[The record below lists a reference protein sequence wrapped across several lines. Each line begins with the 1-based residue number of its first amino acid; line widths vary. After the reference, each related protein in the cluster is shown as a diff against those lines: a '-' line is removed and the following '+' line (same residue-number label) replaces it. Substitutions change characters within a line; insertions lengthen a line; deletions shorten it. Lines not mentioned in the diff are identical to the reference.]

1 MRVGG
6 KLAARVIWYCNPEN
20 ITEWENQE
28 GPDMHNSSLHSVC
41 IRGHHFCAAGCS
53 VNILTQVEGGGFFF
67 SHFSDSKHFNTS

>member
-1 MRVGG
+1 
-6 KLAARVIWYCNPEN
+6 
-20 ITEWENQE
+20 
-28 GPDMHNSSLHSVC
+28 MHNSSLHSVC